1 MEVKQIEGFSG
12 YFISSEGRVYCNL
25 GKGNRGRGRIVKLY
39 EIKGRPT
46 KNGYLRV
53 YMRRNSDNKRVDM
66 YIHRIVATH
75 FLSNP
80 HNHKYVNHIDCD
92 RQNNDYR
99 NLEWVTARQN
109 IKHAM
114 LVGNLDRDIYTGRYK
129 RKI

>member
-1 MEVKQIEGFSG
+1 MEIKQIEGFSG
-12 YFISSEGRVYCNL
+12 YFISSDGKVYCNL
-25 GKGNRGRGRIVKLY
+25 GKGNRGNGRTVELY

-53 YMRRNSDNKRVDM
+53 YMRRDSDNKRVDM

-75 FLSNP
+75 FLNNP
-80 HNHKYVNHIDCD
+80 YNHKYVNHIDCN
-92 RQNNDYR
+92 RQNNDCR

-109 IKHAM
+109 INHAM

-129 RKI
+129 RKP